1 MQNKALLNSRETV
14 EFLGIGVST
23 LYRYK
28 KSSDFPKPIIY
39 TNQTIR
45 FKRDDL
51 EAFMYKKQGRATPE
65 QGGERWTPTRQNIT
79 IWARRIFT

>member
-1 MQNKALLNSRETV
+1 MQNKALLNSKETA

-51 EAFMYKKQGRATPE
+51 EAFMYKKQGGAIPE
-65 QGGERWTPTRQNIT
+65 QGGER
-79 IWARRIFT
+79 

>member
-51 EAFMYKKQGRATPE
+51 EAFM
-65 QGGERWTPTRQNIT
+65 
-79 IWARRIFT
+79 

>member
-1 MQNKALLNSRETV
+1 MQNKTLLTSKETA

-23 LYRYK
+23 LYKYK
-28 KSSDFPKPIIY
+28 KMDDFPKPIIY

-51 EAFMYKKQGRATPE
+51 EAFIYKRQKQKG
-65 QGGERWTPTRQNIT
+65 
-79 IWARRIFT
+79 

>member
-1 MQNKALLNSRETV
+1 MQNKTLLTSKETA

-28 KSSDFPKPIIY
+28 KMDDSPKPIIY

-51 EAFMYKKQGRATPE
+51 EAFMYKRQKQKG
-65 QGGERWTPTRQNIT
+65 
-79 IWARRIFT
+79 